1 LLNIN
6 LNPFPEITTD
16 RLHLRA
22 LSMGDVNE
30 IYQLRSDPNINKF
43 INRQPATSVD
53 DAVQFIKRIIVAQE
67 KIEAVMWIATLK
79 DDPKL
84 IGSLLFWHI
93 DQERSEIEIGYEFL
107 PAYHGQGYAQEG
119 VSAVIDFGFKEFGI
133 KKIVAILEHGNEKS
147 VKLLDK
153 CQFKKIGLTEEGI
166 LHYEL
171 QA

>member
-22 LSMGDVNE
+22 LRMEDVNE

-43 INRQPATSVD
+43 INRQPATSLD
-53 DAVQFIKRIIVAQE
+53 DAIQFINRIIAAQE
-67 KIEAVMWIATLK
+67 KAESVMWIATLK

-93 DQERSEIEIGYEFL
+93 DEEMSEIEIGYEFL
-107 PAYHGQGYAQEG
+107 PAYHGQGYAWEG

-133 KKIVAILEHGNEKS
+133 KKIVAILEPGNEKS

-153 CQFKKIGLTEEGI
+153 CHFQKIGLTEEGI